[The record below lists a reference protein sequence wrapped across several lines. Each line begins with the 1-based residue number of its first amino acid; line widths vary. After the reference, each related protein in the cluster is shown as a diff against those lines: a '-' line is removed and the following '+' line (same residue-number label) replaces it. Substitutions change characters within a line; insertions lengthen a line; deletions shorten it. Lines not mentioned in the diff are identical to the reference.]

1 MRSSYSSGV
10 CRAIVEFV
18 PGYDDSGNS
27 ARAVYKTSREFVG
40 IFIFGQDDTVFDLCM
55 KSAALT
61 DKREVTVMD
70 RERPTPG
77 DKDVIVEVG
86 ACGVCMTDYHLYHG
100 TFPAEFPVVPGHESA
115 GEVVAT
121 GDEVTN
127 FEKGDRVA
135 IFPGIPCGECD
146 FCKDGKQ
153 NLCQDT
159 VSMGG
164 AGDEILDGAFAE
176 YIRAPAQCLQDI
188 GDLSYSQAAFAEP
201 FACCIHGVDQADVE
215 SGDTVVIVGAG
226 PIGLLLLQAFRTSG
240 AGTIIVSEPIER
252 RREIA
257 AELGADH
264 VVDPTER
271 ALADHVDELVE
282 RVDIAVEAVGL
293 PATIEE
299 AHSITSPGGTTVVF
313 GVPPQNETIE
323 LDPFE
328 IYYQELEVVGVF
340 ALTQN
345 TFSRAVTLLQ
355 GDRIETEALI
365 TDEFDLDGL
374 QTAFD
379 QMENNEGLKKIIY
392 PNEM

>member
-1 MRSSYSSGV
+1 
-10 CRAIVEFV
+10 
-18 PGYDDSGNS
+18 
-27 ARAVYKTSREFVG
+27 
-40 IFIFGQDDTVFDLCM
+40 M
-55 KSAALT
+55 KSAVLT
-61 DKREVTVMD
+61 DERTVSVMD

-77 DKDVIVEVG
+77 DEDVIVEVG

-121 GDEVTN
+121 GDAVTS
-127 FEKGDRVA
+127 FEPGDRVA

-146 FCKDGKQ
+146 FCNDGRQ
-153 NLCQDT
+153 NLCENT

-188 GDLSYSQAAFAEP
+188 GDLSYSVAAFAEP
-201 FACCIHGVDQADVE
+201 LACCINGVDRAGVE

-240 AGTIIVSEPIER
+240 AGRIIVSEPIER

-257 AELGADH
+257 TDLGADH

-271 ALADHVDELVE
+271 ALEEQVDELVD

-293 PATIEE
+293 PATIED
-299 AHSITSPGGTTVVF
+299 AHSITAPGGTTVVF

-323 LDPFE
+323 LDPFD
-328 IYYQELEVVGVF
+328 IYYHELEVVGVF
-340 ALTQN
+340 ALTHN

-355 GDRIETEALI
+355 GGRIETEALI

-379 QMENNEGLKKIIY
+379 QMENNEGLKKMIY
-392 PNEM
+392 PNEA